1 MSNFLLQY
9 SMFHDVF
16 FPAQDSKAEGGSQD
30 LSLRR
35 SVTFFPNPKL
45 DLAKANLAVFDLETT
60 GLDSDSD
67 RIVEIGALK
76 ICNGKVLGEFET
88 LVDPQRDFPIEAQK
102 VSGITPDMLVGK
114 PNIAEVL
121 PDFLKFIDGCIL
133 VAHNASFDM
142 SFIRNNANRLGID
155 LQWPS
160 FCTLKLAREL
170 LPDLERKTLDVL
182 AEHYG
187 LSFEA
192 RHRSIGDVKVTVG
205 VLEQLMQNEGSY
217 LSSWKDME
225 PFWV

>member
-9 SMFHDVF
+9 SMFNDVF
-16 FPAQDSKAEGGSQD
+16 FPSQDSKDEGGSQD

-35 SVTFFPNPKL
+35 SITYFPDPKL
-45 DLAKANLAVFDLETT
+45 AISGANLAVFDLETT
-60 GLDSDSD
+60 GLDAVGD

-76 ICNGKVLGEFET
+76 ICNGQVMEEFET
-88 LVDPQRDFPIEAQK
+88 LLDPERDFPIEAQK
-102 VSGITPDMLVGK
+102 VSGITPDMLEGK
-114 PNIAEVL
+114 PNIAQVL

-133 VAHNASFDM
+133 VAHNANFDM
-142 SFIRNNANRLGID
+142 GFIRNNANRLGID

-170 LPDLERKTLDVL
+170 LPDLERKTLDML

-205 VLEQLMQNEGSY
+205 VLEQLMKNEGSY
-217 LSSWKDME
+217 LHSWKDME
-225 PFWV
+225 PFSV